1 MVYVKSGVERMKV
14 LDLCSGLGGFSE
26 AFVHDLG
33 WEVMRIENNPLLSE
47 VPNTE
52 IIDIFEFRDTLADMM
67 NRGYQPDKVDLILFS
82 PPCREFSL
90 GFNAP
95 RAVASREGRLKE
107 YSPNMSILEC
117 GLEIIELL
125 KPRFYIIEN
134 VKGSIRYFEPYVGEP
149 KCSIG
154 SFWFYGKFP
163 NFKLRTQ
170 DEIPTK
176 RKMDKGSKHPLRL
189 QYRALI
195 PLPISQAIKQAV
207 ECQTSLFNF

>member
-1 MVYVKSGVERMKV
+1 MKV

-26 AFVHDLG
+26 AFIDDLG

-52 IIDIFEFRDTLADMM
+52 IIDIFQFRDTLADMM
-67 NRGYQPDKVDLILFS
+67 ERGYKPDKVDLILFS

-90 GFNAP
+90 GFNGP
-95 RAVASREGRLKE
+95 RAVAAREGRLEE
-107 YSPNMSILEC
+107 YSPDMSILEC
-117 GLEIIELL
+117 GLDIIKMLN
-125 KPRFYIIEN
+125 PRFYIIEN

-163 NFKLRTQ
+163 SFNSRVMGK
-170 DEIPTK
+170 IPNK
-176 RKMDKGSKHPLRL
+176 SKMDKGSKHPLRL

>member
-1 MVYVKSGVERMKV
+1 MRV

-26 AFVHDLG
+26 AFVNDLG
-33 WEVMRIENNPLLSE
+33 WEIMRIENNPLLSE
-47 VPNTE
+47 VPHTE
-52 IIDIFEFRDTLADMM
+52 IIDIFELRDTLVDMFR
-67 NRGYQPDKVDLILFS
+67 RGYQPEKVDLILFS

-95 RAVASREGRLKE
+95 QAVASREGRFEE
-107 YSPNMSILEC
+107 YSPDMTILEC

-125 KPRFYIIEN
+125 NPRFYIIEN
-134 VKGSIRYFEPYVGEP
+134 VKGSIRHFEPYVGEP
-149 KCSIG
+149 ECSIG

-163 NFKLRTQ
+163 NFKAGLQ
-170 DEIPTK
+170 GKIPNK
-176 RKMDKGSKHPLRL
+176 SKMDKGSKHPLRL

-195 PLPISQAIKQAV
+195 PLPISKAIKQAV

>member
-1 MVYVKSGVERMKV
+1 MKV

-26 AFVHDLG
+26 AFVGDLD
-33 WEVMRIENNPLLSE
+33 WEIMRIENNPLLSE
-47 VPNTE
+47 VPHTE
-52 IIDIFEFRDTLADMM
+52 IIDIFEFRDTLHDMM
-67 NRGYQPDKVDLILFS
+67 VRGYQPDKVDLILFS

-95 RAVASREGRLKE
+95 QAVASREGRFEE
-107 YSPNMSILEC
+107 YSPDMTILEC

-125 KPRFYIIEN
+125 NPRFYIIEN
-134 VKGSIRYFEPYVGEP
+134 VKGSIRHFEPYVGKP

-163 NFKLRTQ
+163 SFKPGLQ
-170 DEIPTK
+170 GKIPNK
-176 RKMDKGSKHPLRL
+176 AKMDKGSNHPLRL

-195 PLPISQAIKQAV
+195 PLPISKAIKQAV